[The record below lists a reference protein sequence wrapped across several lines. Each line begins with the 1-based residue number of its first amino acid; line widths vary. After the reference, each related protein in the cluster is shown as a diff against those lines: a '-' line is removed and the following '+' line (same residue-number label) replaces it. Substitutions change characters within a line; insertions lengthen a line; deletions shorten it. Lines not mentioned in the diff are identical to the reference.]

1 MRDIGSLDLG
11 RNFHGSILGMVLDA
25 GLMVKFVLL
34 LLLIFLLSLGQLS
47 FLNLNITEKSVKK
60 TKILLRLFLKA
71 TNFPMLI
78 PLLENIKYP
87 QRQKY
92 FVSVMKSCP
101 K

>member
-11 RNFHGSILGMVLDA
+11 GNFHGSILGMVLDA

-34 LLLIFLLSLGQLS
+34 LLLIFSVVS
-47 FLNLNITEKSVKK
+47 WAIIFLNLNITEKSIKK
-60 TKILLRLFLKA
+60 TKIFTQIILKA